1 MITKREK
8 AIVLTVVIAIFLT
21 ILVNAVFVSVRTA
34 EYVVRQHLDSKTA
47 YNWAVE
53 DLQDM
58 IHKLLLLP
66 TTEQEDRTDY
76 WEQDISINKYIDI
89 VGCTSLK

>member
-1 MITKREK
+1 MTKREK
-8 AIVLTVVIAIFLT
+8 TIFLT
-21 ILVNAVFVSVRTA
+21 IVIAVFMVFLVNGAFVGVRTA
-34 EYVVRQHLDSKTA
+34 EYVIRQHIDNETA

-58 IHKLLLLP
+58 IHKILLLP
-66 TTEQEDRTDY
+66 TEKEDRTDY
-76 WEQDISINKYIDI
+76 WEQEITVNRNIDV